1 MPAYIVL
8 YYNIKKCTSLFAH
21 SHVFLFF
28 FSFRFFSYFLLT
40 KWRQRY
46 FETQSTISPQA
57 PAALW
62 RLYGV
67 VSMVTVTAVMAIS
80 TDWLGTSEVEKE

>member
-1 MPAYIVL
+1 MPAYVVPVL
-8 YYNIKKCTSLFAH
+8 QYKKVKLLFICTFTR
-21 SHVFLFF
+21 VFYL
-28 FSFRFFSYFLLT
+28 YFLKT

-67 VSMVTVTAVMAIS
+67 VSMVTVTAVMAVS
-80 TDWLGTSEVEKE
+80 ADWLGTSEVEKE